1 MKNCVPLAR
10 DGQRWAREQ
19 LVENN
24 LSFVYQVA
32 HSLWERNP
40 DWIQALGIE
49 EEDLCQEGCVDW
61 FEPSRGNKF
70 LSYAAPAIRN
80 AMLDALSA
88 AQNRFEG
95 HYAGV
100 LLWLDSVPQE
110 DWRPL
115 SCFVA
120 DPYQQTSEQIYL
132 WKETIREVRAALQKS
147 GSRLRTWLLFRFGF
161 TDDTEHSVAETAR
174 HFHLSLSRGKATD
187 KTALQTVRRYYLKE
201 CQHGIRHIS
210 RGHRCGVNVG
220 FYIPLPDS
228 RNAGRCIAIC
238 DAPPGTFCPA
248 HAWMVACPG

>member
-1 MKNCVPLAR
+1 MTNEELCALAR
-10 DGQRWAREQ
+10 SGQRWTREQ

-49 EEDLCQEGCVDW
+49 EEDLCQEGCLALDGCVDR

-80 AMLDALSA
+80 AMLDALA

-95 HYAGV
+95 RYASV

-120 DPYQQTSEQIYL
+120 DPYQQTPEQIYL
-132 WKETIREVRAALQKS
+132 RKETIREVRAALQKS
-147 GSRLRTWLLFRFGF
+147 GPRLRTWLLFQFGF
-161 TDDTEHSVAETAR
+161 TDGTEHSVAETAR
-174 HFHLSLSRGKATD
+174 RFHLSLSRGKATD
-187 KTALQTVRRYYLKE
+187 KTALQTVRRYYLK
-201 CQHGIRHIS
+201 
-210 RGHRCGVNVG
+210 
-220 FYIPLPDS
+220 
-228 RNAGRCIAIC
+228 
-238 DAPPGTFCPA
+238 
-248 HAWMVACPG
+248 